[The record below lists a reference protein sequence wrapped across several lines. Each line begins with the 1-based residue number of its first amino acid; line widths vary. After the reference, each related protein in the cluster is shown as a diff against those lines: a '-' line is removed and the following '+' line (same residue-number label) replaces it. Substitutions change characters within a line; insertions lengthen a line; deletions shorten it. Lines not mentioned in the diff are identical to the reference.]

1 MPLMLQVKK
10 VPGCG
15 SPQDSCVVRGLVARK
30 NLVHRRMRR
39 TIQQPR
45 ILMLA
50 SALEFQRNPHRL
62 ASFDHYSK
70 DQVGGIA
77 CNAMQRIRF

>member
-1 MPLMLQVKK
+1 MQKLSLDAIMVL
-10 VPGCG
+10 
-15 SPQDSCVVRGLVARK
+15 
-30 NLVHRRMRR
+30 HRRMRR
-39 TIQQPR
+39 AIQQPR

-70 DQVGGIA
+70 DQVRMCWCHDVGA
-77 CNAMQRIRF
+77 AQHAVDVQR